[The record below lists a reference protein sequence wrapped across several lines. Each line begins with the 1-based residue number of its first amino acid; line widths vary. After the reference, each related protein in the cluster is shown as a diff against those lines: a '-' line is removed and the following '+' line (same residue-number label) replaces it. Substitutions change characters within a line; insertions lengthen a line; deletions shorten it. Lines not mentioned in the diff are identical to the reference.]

1 MGRNLLKT
9 IVTYVSCAL
18 LENENVGSRMDQA
31 VKNTLLKITLPFQSV
46 TTSKPL
52 KAGDELF
59 TFYGYGKHA
68 TFPADF
74 LWYWETKAAIDRQE
88 RLELEEKERESE
100 TEKKKK
106 KATKNKKGKMKKD

>member
-1 MGRNLLKT
+1 M
-9 IVTYVSCAL
+9 
-18 LENENVGSRMDQA
+18 
-31 VKNTLLKITLPFQSV
+31 
-46 TTSKPL
+46 
-52 KAGDELF
+52 F

-100 TEKKKK
+100 RDVWGREKRP
-106 KATKNKKGKMKKD
+106 NLN

>member
-1 MGRNLLKT
+1 M
-9 IVTYVSCAL
+9 
-18 LENENVGSRMDQA
+18 
-31 VKNTLLKITLPFQSV
+31 
-46 TTSKPL
+46 
-52 KAGDELF
+52 F

-88 RLELEEKERESE
+88 RLELEEKEREKEKENE
-100 TEKKKK
+100 TEKNKK